1 MKNLQEY
8 LLTLLEEEGGTTPT
22 GGAALTGGAPVSTPA
37 NTIGM
42 GNISPDTDPLM
53 AAPAGGTPKEKTHI
67 SKRRKKKRK
76 DLRDFIMTGVIHNT

>member
-8 LLTLLEEEGGTTPT
+8 LLTLLEEDGGVV
-22 GGAALTGGAPVSTPA
+22 ASAGGAPVSTPA
-37 NTIGM
+37 NTMGM
-42 GNISPDTDPLM
+42 GNINPDTDPLM
-53 AAPAGGTPKEKTHI
+53 SAPAGGTPKEKTHI

>member
-8 LLTLLEEEGGTTPT
+8 LLTLLEEEGG
-22 GGAALTGGAPVSTPA
+22 GAPVSTPA
-37 NTIGM
+37 NTMGM

-53 AAPAGGTPKEKTHI
+53 AAPAGGNPKEKTHI

-76 DLRDFIMTGVIHNT
+76 DLRDFIMTGIVHNT